1 MRSLSA
7 MAACALLA
15 LPLISVSP
23 ARADN
28 DFFDKA
34 QKFFNNDNDHDAYER
49 GRRDQMRQQQAERDR
64 WRREHERDWS
74 RDHRDGD
81 SYGYNYH

>member
-1 MRSLSA
+1 MRLLTALSA
-7 MAACALLA
+7 GALLA

-28 DFFDKA
+28 DLFDKA

-49 GRRDQMRQQQAERDR
+49 GRRDAWRQQQAERGR
-64 WRREHERDWS
+64 WRHERDREWNREHRY
-74 RDHRDGD
+74 RDDND
-81 SYGYNYH
+81 YSYR